1 MANNEVDQLK
11 MRVSSLESEL
21 AMREKDLSHYK
32 SKLEEANNA
41 LEVLTADMEQQI
53 RILQQIQKHL
63 TPTEFSHIPGF
74 EFSFKFVP
82 SRISGGD
89 YFDLFEHE
97 TKSRFG
103 IIMTSASGYGTS
115 ALLLSILLRLSGP
128 LKTKKGGAPSEVIK
142 ALSDELRQTMQPK
155 DDCHLFYGQVD
166 RSNFDFNYC
175 IAGDM
180 VALHYKF
187 HQGELEKLE
196 NGGGPIVKTKEPN
209 LNSMNVQLNPRD
221 RLIICSRGVLEMRN
235 KEEYFGEERLFRTV
249 MGVAQKEV
257 HDIRNEILYQIKTF
271 IGKEEAQRDVTVL
284 VLEVKDKVIKLARN
298 LQN

>member
-1 MANNEVDQLK
+1 MANNDVDQLK
-11 MRVSSLESEL
+11 KRISSLESEL
-21 AMREKDLSHYK
+21 SLREKDLAHYK
-32 SKLEEANNA
+32 MKLEEANTA
-41 LEVLTADMEQQI
+41 LETLTTDMEQQI
-53 RILQQIQKHL
+53 HILQHIQKHL
-63 TPTEFSHIPGF
+63 TPTEFTHIPGF

-89 YFDLFEHE
+89 YFDLFEHD

-128 LKTKKGGAPSEVIK
+128 LKTKKGGAPAEVIK
-142 ALSDELRQTMQPK
+142 TLSDELRQTMQPK

-166 RSNFDFNYC
+166 RSSFSFTYC

-187 HQGELEKLE
+187 HEGELEKLE
-196 NGGGPIVKTKEPN
+196 SSGGPIQKNKEPN

-221 RLIICSRGVLEMRN
+221 RLVLCSRGVLEMRN

-249 MGVAQKEV
+249 MGVARKEV
-257 HDIRNEILYQIKTF
+257 HEIRNEILYQIKTF
-271 IGKEEAQRDVTVL
+271 LGKEESQRDVTVL
-284 VLEVKDKVIKLARN
+284 VVEVKDKVIKLARN

>member
-1 MANNEVDQLK
+1 MANNEVEQLK
-11 MRVSSLESEL
+11 KRISSLESEL
-21 AMREKDLSHYK
+21 SIREKDLNHYK
-32 SKLEEANNA
+32 SKLEEANEA
-41 LEVLTADMEQQI
+41 LEVLTLDMEQQVHL
-53 RILQQIQKHL
+53 LQAIQKHL

-82 SRISGGD
+82 SKISGGD
-89 YFDLFEHE
+89 YFDLFEHD

-103 IIMTSASGYGTS
+103 VIMTSASGYGTS

-142 ALSDELRQTMQPK
+142 TLSAELRETMSPK

-166 RSNFDFNYC
+166 RSSFEFNYC

-196 NGGGPIVKTKEPN
+196 SGGGPINKHKEPN
-209 LNSMNVQLNPRD
+209 LNSMNIQLNPRD

-249 MGVAQKEV
+249 LAVAKKDV
-257 HDIRNEILYQIKTF
+257 HEIRNEVLYQIKTF
-271 IGKEEAQRDVTVL
+271 LKNEESQRDVTVL
-284 VLEVKDKVIKLARN
+284 VVEVKDKVIKLARN
-298 LQN
+298 HQN